1 MSEIIKKNSICAVV
15 VTYNRK
21 ELLCEC
27 IEALLAQT
35 YKEFDIL
42 VVDNHSTDGT
52 KEAVEKYAAVL
63 NYTDTGNNLGGAGGF
78 QYGIRQATNL
88 KYDYIWLM
96 DDDCIASPEALSKFI
111 DMANDIEFGFLA
123 SKVLWTD
130 GSLCTMNIQR
140 QGLTAKLSSF
150 EESKVP
156 VSMSTFVSLF
166 IPTRVVAKVGLPIK
180 EFVIWTDDLE
190 YTRRISR
197 QYPCYV
203 VPESVVV
210 HKTKKNTGANIAL
223 DSEDRID
230 RYRYAYRNEVYLY
243 RREGIK
249 GILHILARTP
259 VHVWRVLR
267 KSESKKV
274 YRIKVILSGTI
285 LGFGFKPEVEFAE

>member
-111 DMANDIEFGFLA
+111 DMANDIKFGFLA

>member
-1 MSEIIKKNSICAVV
+1 MSEKIKNNSICAVV

-21 ELLCEC
+21 EILCEC

-210 HKTKKNTGANIAL
+210 HKTKNNTGANIAV
-223 DSEDRID
+223 DSEDRIE
-230 RYRYAYRNEVYLY
+230 RYMYAYRNEVYLY

-259 VHVWRVLR
+259 LHVWRVLWR
-267 KSESKKV
+267 SESKKG

-285 LGFGFKPEVEFAE
+285 SGFVFKPEVEFAE